1 MDKKS
6 KNIIQFPKKF
16 KGKREIKLPDYDV
29 MQLNEDVAFAD
40 NLTEGLIVQIV
51 HILNENGIQ
60 VSNKEFISD
69 LAFIIESLKSSI
81 YRDLDIT
88 HDMQELMDEFMITKF
103 DDKTKKM
110 NTTFDMELIP
120 KFLKKVKELNQP
132 AAAKTDH
139 GNLYGAMEFVQKAN
153 DLGISNVM
161 LD

>member
-1 MDKKS
+1 MNMDKKN

-16 KGKREIKLPDYDV
+16 KGKREVKLPDYDV

-60 VSNKEFISD
+60 VSDKQFISD

-120 KFLKKVKELNQP
+120 KFLKKVKEL
-132 AAAKTDH
+132 KKD
-139 GNLYGAMEFVQKAN
+139 K
-153 DLGISNVM
+153 
-161 LD
+161 

>member
-1 MDKKS
+1 MFCT
-6 KNIIQFPKKF
+6 I
-16 KGKREIKLPDYDV
+16 
-29 MQLNEDVAFAD
+29 
-40 NLTEGLIVQIV
+40 LIRVNTV

-120 KFLKKVKELNQP
+120 KFLKKVKEL
-132 AAAKTDH
+132 KKD
-139 GNLYGAMEFVQKAN
+139 K
-153 DLGISNVM
+153 
-161 LD
+161 

>member
-1 MDKKS
+1 MNMDKKN

-88 HDMQELMDEFMITKF
+88 HDMQEVMDEFMITKF

-120 KFLKKVKELNQP
+120 KFLKKVKEL
-132 AAAKTDH
+132 KKD
-139 GNLYGAMEFVQKAN
+139 K
-153 DLGISNVM
+153 
-161 LD
+161 

>member
-1 MDKKS
+1 MNMDKKN

-16 KGKREIKLPDYDV
+16 KGKREVKLPDYDV

-60 VSNKEFISD
+60 VSDKKFISD

-120 KFLKKVKELNQP
+120 KFLKKVKEL
-132 AAAKTDH
+132 KKD
-139 GNLYGAMEFVQKAN
+139 K
-153 DLGISNVM
+153 
-161 LD
+161 

>member
-16 KGKREIKLPDYDV
+16 KGKREVKLPDYDV

-60 VSNKEFISD
+60 VSDKQFISD

-120 KFLKKVKELNQP
+120 KFLKKVKEL
-132 AAAKTDH
+132 KKD
-139 GNLYGAMEFVQKAN
+139 K
-153 DLGISNVM
+153 
-161 LD
+161 

>member
-1 MDKKS
+1 MNMDKKS

-120 KFLKKVKELNQP
+120 KFLKKVKEL
-132 AAAKTDH
+132 KKD
-139 GNLYGAMEFVQKAN
+139 K
-153 DLGISNVM
+153 
-161 LD
+161 

>member
-1 MDKKS
+1 MDKKN

-60 VSNKEFISD
+60 VSDKKFISD

-120 KFLKKVKELNQP
+120 KFLKKVKEL
-132 AAAKTDH
+132 KKD
-139 GNLYGAMEFVQKAN
+139 K
-153 DLGISNVM
+153 
-161 LD
+161 

>member
-1 MDKKS
+1 MNMDKKN

-16 KGKREIKLPDYDV
+16 KGKREVKLPDYDV

-60 VSNKEFISD
+60 VSNKQFISD

-110 NTTFDMELIP
+110 NTTFDMDI
-120 KFLKKVKELNQP
+120 
-132 AAAKTDH
+132 
-139 GNLYGAMEFVQKAN
+139 FVTIVCYQ
-153 DLGISNVM
+153 IINVIVVN
-161 LD
+161 

>member
-60 VSNKEFISD
+60 VSDKKFISD

-120 KFLKKVKELNQP
+120 KFLKKVKEL
-132 AAAKTDH
+132 KKD
-139 GNLYGAMEFVQKAN
+139 K
-153 DLGISNVM
+153 
-161 LD
+161 

>member
-1 MDKKS
+1 MNMDKKS

-51 HILNENGIQ
+51 HILNENCIQ
-60 VSNKEFISD
+60 VSDKKFISD

-120 KFLKKVKELNQP
+120 KFLKKVKEL
-132 AAAKTDH
+132 KKD
-139 GNLYGAMEFVQKAN
+139 K
-153 DLGISNVM
+153 
-161 LD
+161 

>member
-51 HILNENGIQ
+51 HILNANGIQ

-120 KFLKKVKELNQP
+120 KFLKKVKEL
-132 AAAKTDH
+132 KKD
-139 GNLYGAMEFVQKAN
+139 K
-153 DLGISNVM
+153 
-161 LD
+161 

>member
-1 MDKKS
+1 MNMDKKS

-88 HDMQELMDEFMITKF
+88 HDMQEFMDEFIITKF

-120 KFLKKVKELNQP
+120 KFLKKVKEL
-132 AAAKTDH
+132 KKD
-139 GNLYGAMEFVQKAN
+139 K
-153 DLGISNVM
+153 
-161 LD
+161 

>member
-1 MDKKS
+1 MNMDKKN

-60 VSNKEFISD
+60 VSDKKFISD

-120 KFLKKVKELNQP
+120 KFLKKVKEL
-132 AAAKTDH
+132 KKD
-139 GNLYGAMEFVQKAN
+139 K
-153 DLGISNVM
+153 
-161 LD
+161 

>member
-1 MDKKS
+1 MNMDKKS

-60 VSNKEFISD
+60 VSNKEFISE

-120 KFLKKVKELNQP
+120 KFLKKVKEL
-132 AAAKTDH
+132 KKD
-139 GNLYGAMEFVQKAN
+139 K
-153 DLGISNVM
+153 
-161 LD
+161 

>member
-1 MDKKS
+1 MDKKN

-120 KFLKKVKELNQP
+120 KFLKKVKEL
-132 AAAKTDH
+132 KKD
-139 GNLYGAMEFVQKAN
+139 K
-153 DLGISNVM
+153 
-161 LD
+161 

>member
-60 VSNKEFISD
+60 VSDKKFISD

-88 HDMQELMDEFMITKF
+88 HDMLELMDEFMITKF

-120 KFLKKVKELNQP
+120 KFLKKVKEL
-132 AAAKTDH
+132 KKD
-139 GNLYGAMEFVQKAN
+139 K
-153 DLGISNVM
+153 
-161 LD
+161 

>member
-1 MDKKS
+1 MNMDKKS
-6 KNIIQFPKKF
+6 KNIIKFPKKF
-16 KGKREIKLPDYDV
+16 KCKREIKLPDYDV

-60 VSNKEFISD
+60 VSDKKFISD

-120 KFLKKVKELNQP
+120 KFLKKVKEL
-132 AAAKTDH
+132 KKD
-139 GNLYGAMEFVQKAN
+139 K
-153 DLGISNVM
+153 
-161 LD
+161 

>member
-1 MDKKS
+1 MNMDKKN

-120 KFLKKVKELNQP
+120 KFLKKVKEL
-132 AAAKTDH
+132 KKD
-139 GNLYGAMEFVQKAN
+139 K
-153 DLGISNVM
+153 
-161 LD
+161 

>member
-40 NLTEGLIVQIV
+40 NLTEVLIVQIV

-60 VSNKEFISD
+60 VSDKKFISD

-120 KFLKKVKELNQP
+120 KFLKKVKEL
-132 AAAKTDH
+132 KKD
-139 GNLYGAMEFVQKAN
+139 K
-153 DLGISNVM
+153 
-161 LD
+161 

>member
-1 MDKKS
+1 MNMDKKS

-60 VSNKEFISD
+60 VSDKKFISD

-120 KFLKKVKELNQP
+120 KFLKKVKEL
-132 AAAKTDH
+132 KKD
-139 GNLYGAMEFVQKAN
+139 K
-153 DLGISNVM
+153 
-161 LD
+161 

>member
-1 MDKKS
+1 MNMDKKS
-6 KNIIQFPKKF
+6 NNIIPFPKKF

-120 KFLKKVKELNQP
+120 KFLKKVKEL
-132 AAAKTDH
+132 KKD
-139 GNLYGAMEFVQKAN
+139 K
-153 DLGISNVM
+153 
-161 LD
+161 

>member
-1 MDKKS
+1 MNMDKKS

-103 DDKTKKM
+103 DDKM

-120 KFLKKVKELNQP
+120 KFLKKVKEL
-132 AAAKTDH
+132 KKD
-139 GNLYGAMEFVQKAN
+139 K
-153 DLGISNVM
+153 
-161 LD
+161 

>member
-1 MDKKS
+1 MNMDKKN

-60 VSNKEFISD
+60 VSNKQFISD

-120 KFLKKVKELNQP
+120 KFLKKVKEL
-132 AAAKTDH
+132 KKD
-139 GNLYGAMEFVQKAN
+139 K
-153 DLGISNVM
+153 
-161 LD
+161 

>member
-1 MDKKS
+1 MNMDKKS

-60 VSNKEFISD
+60 VSDKKFISD

-120 KFLKKVKELNQP
+120 KILKKVKEL
-132 AAAKTDH
+132 KKD
-139 GNLYGAMEFVQKAN
+139 K
-153 DLGISNVM
+153 
-161 LD
+161 

>member
-1 MDKKS
+1 MNKKS

-16 KGKREIKLPDYDV
+16 KGKREVKLPDYDV

-60 VSNKEFISD
+60 VSDKQFISD

-120 KFLKKVKELNQP
+120 KFLKKVKEL
-132 AAAKTDH
+132 KKD
-139 GNLYGAMEFVQKAN
+139 K
-153 DLGISNVM
+153 
-161 LD
+161 

>member
-1 MDKKS
+1 MNMDKKS

-16 KGKREIKLPDYDV
+16 KGKREVKLPDYDV

-60 VSNKEFISD
+60 VSDKQFISD

-120 KFLKKVKELNQP
+120 KFLKKVKEL
-132 AAAKTDH
+132 KKD
-139 GNLYGAMEFVQKAN
+139 K
-153 DLGISNVM
+153 
-161 LD
+161 

>member
-1 MDKKS
+1 MNMDKKS

-51 HILNENGIQ
+51 HILNENGNQ

-120 KFLKKVKELNQP
+120 KFLKKVKEL
-132 AAAKTDH
+132 KKD
-139 GNLYGAMEFVQKAN
+139 K
-153 DLGISNVM
+153 
-161 LD
+161 

>member
-1 MDKKS
+1 MNMDKKS

-16 KGKREIKLPDYDV
+16 KGKREVKLPDYDV

-60 VSNKEFISD
+60 VSDKKFISD

-103 DDKTKKM
+103 DDETKKM

-120 KFLKKVKELNQP
+120 KFLKKVKEL
-132 AAAKTDH
+132 KKD
-139 GNLYGAMEFVQKAN
+139 K
-153 DLGISNVM
+153 
-161 LD
+161 

>member
-1 MDKKS
+1 MNMDKKS

-60 VSNKEFISD
+60 VSDKKFISD

-103 DDKTKKM
+103 DDKTKK
-110 NTTFDMELIP
+110 LILHLIWNSYQS
-120 KFLKKVKELNQP
+120 F
-132 AAAKTDH
+132 
-139 GNLYGAMEFVQKAN
+139 
-153 DLGISNVM
+153 
-161 LD
+161 

>member
-1 MDKKS
+1 MNMDKKS

-60 VSNKEFISD
+60 VSDKKFISD

-88 HDMQELMDEFMITKF
+88 HDMLELMDEFMITKF

-120 KFLKKVKELNQP
+120 KFLKKVKEL
-132 AAAKTDH
+132 KKD
-139 GNLYGAMEFVQKAN
+139 K
-153 DLGISNVM
+153 
-161 LD
+161 

>member
-120 KFLKKVKELNQP
+120 KFLKKVKEL
-132 AAAKTDH
+132 KKD
-139 GNLYGAMEFVQKAN
+139 K
-153 DLGISNVM
+153 
-161 LD
+161 

>member
-60 VSNKEFISD
+60 VSNKELISD

-120 KFLKKVKELNQP
+120 KFLKKVKEL
-132 AAAKTDH
+132 KKD
-139 GNLYGAMEFVQKAN
+139 K
-153 DLGISNVM
+153 
-161 LD
+161 

>member
-1 MDKKS
+1 MNMDKKS

-81 YRDLDIT
+81 YRDLVIT

-120 KFLKKVKELNQP
+120 KFLKKVKEL
-132 AAAKTDH
+132 KKD
-139 GNLYGAMEFVQKAN
+139 K
-153 DLGISNVM
+153 
-161 LD
+161 

>member
-110 NTTFDMELIP
+110 KTTFDMELIP
-120 KFLKKVKELNQP
+120 KFIKKVKEL
-132 AAAKTDH
+132 KKD
-139 GNLYGAMEFVQKAN
+139 K
-153 DLGISNVM
+153 
-161 LD
+161 

>member
-60 VSNKEFISD
+60 VSDKKFISD

-110 NTTFDMELIP
+110 NTTFDLDLIP
-120 KFLKKVKELNQP
+120 KFLKIVNEL
-132 AAAKTDH
+132 KTD
-139 GNLYGAMEFVQKAN
+139 K
-153 DLGISNVM
+153 
-161 LD
+161 

>member
-16 KGKREIKLPDYDV
+16 KGKREVKLPDYDV

-60 VSNKEFISD
+60 VSNKQFISD

-120 KFLKKVKELNQP
+120 KFLKKVKEL
-132 AAAKTDH
+132 KKD
-139 GNLYGAMEFVQKAN
+139 K
-153 DLGISNVM
+153 
-161 LD
+161 

>member
-1 MDKKS
+1 MNMDKKS

-60 VSNKEFISD
+60 VSNKEFLSD

-120 KFLKKVKELNQP
+120 KFLKKVKEL
-132 AAAKTDH
+132 KKD
-139 GNLYGAMEFVQKAN
+139 K
-153 DLGISNVM
+153 
-161 LD
+161 

>member
-1 MDKKS
+1 MNMNKKS

-16 KGKREIKLPDYDV
+16 KGKREVKLPDYDV

-60 VSNKEFISD
+60 VSDKQFISD

-120 KFLKKVKELNQP
+120 KFLKKVKEL
-132 AAAKTDH
+132 KKD
-139 GNLYGAMEFVQKAN
+139 K
-153 DLGISNVM
+153 
-161 LD
+161 

>member
-1 MDKKS
+1 MYKKS

-88 HDMQELMDEFMITKF
+88 HDMQELMDEFMIT
-103 DDKTKKM
+103 
-110 NTTFDMELIP
+110 NI
-120 KFLKKVKELNQP
+120 
-132 AAAKTDH
+132 
-139 GNLYGAMEFVQKAN
+139 
-153 DLGISNVM
+153 
-161 LD
+161 